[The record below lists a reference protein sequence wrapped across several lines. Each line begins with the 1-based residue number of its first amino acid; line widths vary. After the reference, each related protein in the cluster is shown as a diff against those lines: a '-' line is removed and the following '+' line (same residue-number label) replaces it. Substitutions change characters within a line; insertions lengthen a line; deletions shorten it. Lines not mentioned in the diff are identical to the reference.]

1 MAAAPTSSVHQYGKK
16 DILRLLPVNV
26 YGRRIS
32 FCGIEKKSQ
41 YSKSQQQMYRG
52 LCLRPMAMAATT
64 ADLDGREDGTVNP
77 TTTALKSHHRP
88 SKWRAISFSFDNQ
101 VQERYGEAVEALK
114 EDVRAM
120 IIAKYGKPR
129 EQMILIDT
137 LERLGVAY
145 HFKHE
150 IEEQIE
156 QIFKSHAKDGSDSDL
171 FTTALYFRLCR
182 QHGYDIN
189 SGIFGRFKGKDGKF
203 EKALTSDVD
212 GLLNLYEASYLRYHG
227 EDILE
232 EATVFTTHYLNEAK
246 PQILDP
252 YLQAKVTRAL
262 KQPLHRGVEKL
273 ESRYYISIYEKNESR
288 NELLLKLAKLDF
300 NILQNLYKQELSE
313 LFKWWKELDLTTKL
327 PYVRDRVAECFFWG
341 MSANFEPEYS
351 FSRVAV
357 AKAIVMITV
366 LNDTYENVSTLKE
379 LEIFPEIVQRWDTKD
394 NDQLPTYMKIAYEF
408 LMSVYEDHDSR
419 VSKQGRSYAVPYA
432 IKTMIQLAK
441 AYHMKAKW
449 YTGEVIPTFQD
460 HESNGAVLSTI
471 YVLLSSYYIGTESAL
486 EETFVWLINRPKI
499 VDAVGLLGRYV
510 NDIGTYERECEGG
523 QQSTTAIDCYMRENG
538 ASKEETLH
546 KFVEFSEGTWMTI
559 NKEWVTASCVPR
571 DIMKPVLNIGRVG
584 DTTYKSGTDGYSS
597 PESGLE
603 QDIFALFLKPID
615 I

>member
-1 MAAAPTSSVHQYGKK
+1 MAAPTGFAQCGTK
-16 DILRLLPVNV
+16 DIFRLPVNV
-26 YGRRIS
+26 NGRRS
-32 FCGIEKKSQ
+32 FLYGIQTKSQ
-41 YSKSQQQMYRG
+41 YSKYQKHNHGG
-52 LCLRPMAMAATT
+52 LCLRPMAAATL
-64 ADLDGREDGTVNP
+64 DLDGQEDTVSSSSV
-77 TTTALKSHHRP
+77 KGHHRP
-88 SKWRAISFSFDNQ
+88 SSWRTISFSFDNQ
-101 VQERYGEAVEALK
+101 VQERYAEAVEALK
-114 EDVRAM
+114 EEVRAM
-120 IIAKYGKPR
+120 VMAKDSKPR
-129 EQMILIDT
+129 EKMNLIDT

-156 QIFKSHAKDGSDSDL
+156 QIFKSHAKDDGPDSDL

-182 QHGYDIN
+182 QHGYDVN
-189 SGIFGRFKGKDGKF
+189 SSMFGRFKGKDGKF
-203 EKALTSDVD
+203 EKGLISDIN
-212 GLLNLYEASYLRYHG
+212 GLLSLYEASYLRYHG

-252 YLQAKVTRAL
+252 YLREKVARAL

-273 ESRYYISIYEKNESR
+273 ESRYYISVYEKYESR

-300 NILQNLYKQELSE
+300 NILQNLYKKELSE
-313 LFKWWKELDLTTKL
+313 LFKWWKELDLTSKL

-341 MSANFEPEYS
+341 MAMSYEPEYS
-351 FSRVAV
+351 LSRVAA

-366 LNDTYENVSTLKE
+366 LNDTYENVSTLKQ

-394 NDQLPTYMKIAYEF
+394 NDQLPAYMKIAYEF
-408 LMSVYEDHDSR
+408 LMGVYEDHDSN

-432 IKTMIQLAK
+432 IETMIQLAK
-441 AYHMKAKW
+441 AYHKKAKW
-449 YTGEVIPTFQD
+449 YTGEEMPTFED
-460 HESNGAVLSTI
+460 HVSNGAVLSTI
-471 YVLLSSYYIGTESAL
+471 YVLLSSFYIGTESAS
-486 EETFVWLINRPKI
+486 EEAFVWLINRPTI

-510 NDIGTYERECEGG
+510 NDIGTYERECKGG
-523 QQSTTAIDCYMRENG
+523 QLSTTAIDCYTRENG
-538 ASKEETLH
+538 VSREETLN
-546 KFVEFSEGTWMTI
+546 KFLEFAEDTWMTI

-571 DIMKPVLNIGRVG
+571 DIMRPVLNLGRVG
-584 DTTYKSGTDGYSS
+584 DTTYKGGTDGYTD